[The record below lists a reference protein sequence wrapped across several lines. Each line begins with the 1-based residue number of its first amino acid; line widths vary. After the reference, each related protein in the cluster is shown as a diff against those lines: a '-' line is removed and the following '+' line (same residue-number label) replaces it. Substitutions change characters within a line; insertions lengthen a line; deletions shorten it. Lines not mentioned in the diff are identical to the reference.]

1 MKNETVTEGLMN
13 YQEFKQKISNFR
25 CIESESD
32 IKYFWNIWNDVAK
45 FDTKMGHKPD
55 PKYFINL
62 IRTGEIH

>member
-1 MKNETVTEGLMN
+1 M
-13 YQEFKQKISNFR
+13 KQKISNFR